1 LSTISTTSQPDPR
14 DSANISIPLHRR
26 FWGWLY
32 YGVPN
37 LLVFSL
43 LGSVLFFGHHTGWK
57 MPKLSELRGTSV
69 VASDDWCSEHLVPES
84 VCIEC
89 NTDLLPKSKEFG
101 FCTKHG
107 VNECVTCHPELAQ
120 STGEAKLP
128 AYDTAKAI
136 EVMARPENNSRD
148 ALHKRRIQFATIE
161 SADKSGIDI
170 DVAQERRM
178 SDAISANG
186 QIMFDPTRLAH
197 LSSRAAGTVA
207 AVFKTTGDEVQRG
220 DILALVDA
228 TVVGQAKSQLLQ
240 AVVQVRLKRSN
251 VERLQTAGSGV
262 PARALIEAESA
273 LQEAEIAL
281 LSGHQALVNLG
292 FEVPDE
298 LEKRDAKSIAEEL
311 RLLGIPAQLAA
322 SSGSV
327 ARTTNLIP
335 VRAPYEGV
343 IVASDVVVGEVVDA
357 TKLLFTV
364 ADPSRVLLTLNV
376 RQEDG
381 KYMKPYLPVVFHPDD
396 GSPDVTGRIAWV
408 SPAIDEHT
416 RTLQVRAK
424 LDDSTSRLRD
434 KTFGTGRI
442 VLRDEPNAIVVPIE
456 AVQST
461 SDATF
466 IFVRDRNFLKEGS
479 PKAFHVR
486 QVRLGARDDKYVEL
500 LGGVLPGEVIATKGS
515 PVLLAQLLRSNLGA
529 GCGCHDH

>member
-197 LSSRAAGTVA
+197 LSSRAAGPVA
-207 AVFKTTGDEVQRG
+207 AVRPQEM
-220 DILALVDA
+220 
-228 TVVGQAKSQLLQ
+228 KS
-240 AVVQVRLKRSN
+240 
-251 VERLQTAGSGV
+251 
-262 PARALIEAESA
+262 
-273 LQEAEIAL
+273 
-281 LSGHQALVNLG
+281 
-292 FEVPDE
+292 
-298 LEKRDAKSIAEEL
+298 
-311 RLLGIPAQLAA
+311 
-322 SSGSV
+322 
-327 ARTTNLIP
+327 
-335 VRAPYEGV
+335 
-343 IVASDVVVGEVVDA
+343 
-357 TKLLFTV
+357 
-364 ADPSRVLLTLNV
+364 
-376 RQEDG
+376 
-381 KYMKPYLPVVFHPDD
+381 
-396 GSPDVTGRIAWV
+396 
-408 SPAIDEHT
+408 
-416 RTLQVRAK
+416 
-424 LDDSTSRLRD
+424 
-434 KTFGTGRI
+434 
-442 VLRDEPNAIVVPIE
+442 NA
-456 AVQST
+456 
-461 SDATF
+461 ATF
-466 IFVRDRNFLKEGS
+466 SL
-479 PKAFHVR
+479 
-486 QVRLGARDDKYVEL
+486 
-500 LGGVLPGEVIATKGS
+500 
-515 PVLLAQLLRSNLGA
+515 
-529 GCGCHDH
+529 